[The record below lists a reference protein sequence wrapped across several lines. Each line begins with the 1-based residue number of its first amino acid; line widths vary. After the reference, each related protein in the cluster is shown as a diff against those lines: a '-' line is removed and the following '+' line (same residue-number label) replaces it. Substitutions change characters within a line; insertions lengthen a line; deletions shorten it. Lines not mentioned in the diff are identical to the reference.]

1 MGVVI
6 EINGSQFFEHVRA
19 RAIYLPN
26 ESFGEKKSGLF
37 LVFFFETV
45 LPRTDF
51 NVISMTGIPYAPRVI
66 EKGKKCRS
74 E

>member
-1 MGVVI
+1 MGVAI
-6 EINGSQFFEHVRA
+6 EINGSQFFERVC
-19 RAIYLPN
+19 AIYLPN

-37 LVFFFETV
+37 FCFLFIFLSTF

-51 NVISMTGIPYAPRVI
+51 NAISMTGIPYVGVI
-66 EKGKKCRS
+66 EKKKKIRS